1 MMKRLLFT
9 FLSVLALNTAF
20 SQLVVDNTVDAV
32 TAVED
37 ILVGEGVDVFNIT
50 FSGEQNQIGSF
61 NSENSNIPITN
72 GVIIATGDATLA
84 IGPNNS
90 PGFSLG
96 GGNFGASD
104 PDLELANPGDNFND
118 AAVLEFDFVAQGDS
132 VEFNYVWSSDEYPE
146 YVNSINDA
154 FGFFISG
161 PGINGPYSD
170 DGINIAIIPGTTLP
184 VSVNNVNAG
193 NDDNGCTNCEFY
205 NINTNNTDPNGTQMD
220 GFTVV
225 LTAAAEVQCGEQ
237 YHIRIV
243 IADASDTILDS
254 AVFLEAG
261 SFTSA
266 AAVSASVPNAPP
278 SLPPLT
284 LLEGCVDGVFT
295 VFRPSVDAQD
305 TIILSVGGSAT
316 EIDDYLNL
324 PDTVVFPDGELTVD
338 IPVSSNADGLEES
351 IETITI
357 SYEFVNSCGEADT
370 ITASLNI
377 MDYFPP
383 TLDFPDEIF
392 LCNGESQVV
401 SGLPENGFAPFTYEW
416 STGSTNETITITGD
430 TENPVTVDLTDYC
443 GNVAEDAFQVRVPE
457 PFEFIDEVDLCLG
470 LSTITPASGGSTPY
484 TYIYPA
490 DSIEIDD
497 NTMTPLFEGIYEVTS
512 IDACGEQGTTIIEV
526 ETCETVIPNVFSP
539 NSDGDNDFFRIQG
552 NEGFPGSSLEV
563 YNRWGQLVYESV
575 NYQNNWRGDG
585 LAEGTYYIIY
595 NRSDGEVFTG
605 TATLLRK

>member
-1 MMKRLLFT
+1 MKRLLFT

>member
-1 MMKRLLFT
+1 MKRLLFT

-61 NSENSNIPITN
+61 NSENSNIPISN

-118 AAVLEFDFVAQGDS
+118 AAILEFDFVAQGDS

-284 LLEGCVDGVFT
+284 LLEGCVDGVIT

-305 TIILSVGGSAT
+305 TLILNVGGTAT

-338 IPVSSNADGLEES
+338 IPVSSTADGLEEG

-370 ITASLNI
+370 INASLNI

-430 TENPVTVDLTDYC
+430 TENPVTVDLIDYC

-526 ETCETVIPNVFSP
+526 QTCETVIPNVFSP

-563 YNRWGQLVYESV
+563 FNRWGQLVYESV